1 MTEPR
6 SASSEAESCCER
18 SRCRRS
24 VKLDNSPL
32 RFPSTLHNTH
42 TMAPLGEQLVDQLR
56 GTVDKLE
63 ARVAELEAR
72 LHGKAAPSSSST
84 KDESMRI
91 ILMGPPGA
99 GMPLTQIGSLLHT
112 LTVTQERV
120 PRLPTS
126 RTSTASATSYVNLKL
141 SHKYS

>member
-1 MTEPR
+1 
-6 SASSEAESCCER
+6 
-18 SRCRRS
+18 
-24 VKLDNSPL
+24 
-32 RFPSTLHNTH
+32 
-42 TMAPLGEQLVDQLR
+42 MAPLGEQLVDQLR

-72 LHGKAAPSSSST
+72 LQGKAAPSSST

-99 GMPLTQIGSLLHT
+99 GMLLPRFCSLLHT
-112 LTVTQERV
+112 LTATQERV

-141 SHKYS
+141 AHKYP